1 MWESVCLKVC
11 SVFTSVKSVFTSGF
25 QRRLQCNADLSS
37 AQARNVNIAISSFFK
52 WISLRCHWF
61 SYIYVGILSILSH
74 HWFLKACEH
83 MFQMREGRKK
93 NWQMWFLRVEKRCH
107 FFIFLRPFQNTKYEQ
122 RQKYCIYYALYHN
135 QNLST
140 SRALQG
146 LRPLHRLLNF
156 PSDVRFPWK
165 RIMKFK
171 TCFFN
176 LAELSASRSSPLIV
190 TSTKIQ
196 QWKNPNT
203 KMPSTPTSPA

>member
-1 MWESVCLKVC
+1 MWESVCLKVTTVFTSVT
-11 SVFTSVKSVFTSGF
+11 SVFTSEF

-61 SYIYVGILSILSH
+61 SYIYVVILSILSH
-74 HWFLKACEH
+74 HWFLIACEH

-93 NWQMWFLRVEKRCH
+93 NWQVWFLRVEKRCL
-107 FFIFLRPFQNTKYEQ
+107 FFYLRPFQNTKYEQ

-171 TCFFN
+171 TCF
-176 LAELSASRSSPLIV
+176 LDLVTSSASRSSPLIV

-196 QWKNPNT
+196 KWK
-203 KMPSTPTSPA
+203 KMLNTPTSPA

>member
-1 MWESVCLKVC
+1 MNISQMPLILIYLCRNSQHFESSL
-11 SVFTSVKSVFTSGF
+11 VFNSLWTHVSDQG
-25 QRRLQCNADLSS
+25 R
-37 AQARNVNIAISSFFK
+37 AQKKLTIVIF
-52 WISLRCHWF
+52 
-61 SYIYVGILSILSH
+61 
-74 HWFLKACEH
+74 
-83 MFQMREGRKK
+83 RKTK
-93 NWQMWFLRVEKRCH
+93 P
-107 FFIFLRPFQNTKYEQ
+107 FLRPFQNTKYEQ

-171 TCFFN
+171 TCF
-176 LAELSASRSSPLIV
+176 LDLVTSSASRSSPLIV

-196 QWKNPNT
+196 KWKQMPN
-203 KMPSTPTSPA
+203 TPTSPASQGLDQVPWLQLSSGPFPPVPGRSRRNPGHFRY

>member
-1 MWESVCLKVC
+1 MNISQMPLILIYLCSNSQHFESSL
-11 SVFTSVKSVFTSGF
+11 VFNSLWTHVSDEGRAQKKLTSVVFKGWKTMP
-25 QRRLQCNADLSS
+25 
-37 AQARNVNIAISSFFK
+37 FF
-52 WISLRCHWF
+52 
-61 SYIYVGILSILSH
+61 Y
-74 HWFLKACEH
+74 
-83 MFQMREGRKK
+83 
-93 NWQMWFLRVEKRCH
+93 
-107 FFIFLRPFQNTKYEQ
+107 LRPFQNTKYEQ

-171 TCFFN
+171 TCF
-176 LAELSASRSSPLIV
+176 LDLVTSSASRSSPLIV

-196 QWKNPNT
+196 KWKNTNT
-203 KMPSTPTSPA
+203 KMPNTPTSPA